1 MDEYEA
7 EDSAVE
13 AARGEPGFDEGS
25 FRAAFRVGYAAGHS
39 AVYAEGRA
47 DGIDRG

>member
-25 FRAAFRVGYAAGHS
+25 FRAAFRVGYAAGQAPS
-39 AVYAEGRA
+39 MPKAGPTA
-47 DGIDRG
+47 